1 MSPVSVDISVEK
13 HNIIEAV
20 EDVSRV
26 EVGVPAVMDELFRER
41 KISLF
46 LSMIEWIGKSFI
58 IA

>member
-13 HNIIEAV
+13 HNIVEAV
-20 EDVSRV
+20 EDGSRV
-26 EVGVPAVMDELFRER
+26 EVGVSAVMDELFRER

-46 LSMIEWIGKSFI
+46 LSMIEWIGKSVI

>member
-20 EDVSRV
+20 EDVSCV
-26 EVGVPAVMDELFRER
+26 EVCVPAVMDELFRER